1 MVGGFQAVSPQET
14 LHGTQVSSDGGFQA
28 VFLAG
33 ILFFG
38 QFIVLRKKLK
48 ETWRA
53 SICDLHNS
61 SLGILRKF
69 FLTWEKMF

>member
-1 MVGGFQAVSPQET
+1 MLISWSSQEM
-14 LHGTQVSSDGGFQA
+14 LHCTQVISDGGFQA
-28 VFLAG
+28 VSLAG
-33 ILFFG
+33 ILIFG
-38 QFIVLRKKLK
+38 QFIVIRKKLK